1 MKYFLKGD
9 DDVKT
14 LYRNGKIYSMGP
26 EGETFGNIVVEE
38 GIITEVDAVDAEAD
52 EIIDLKGGTMLP
64 GLNDTHMHLVML
76 GKKLKSLV
84 LYDEDDIDHVKELI
98 GNHRSDREWDLILG
112 YDENNFENNYRQIG
126 RASCRERTHISVVTG
141 TCL

>member
-1 MKYFLKGD
+1 MKI
-9 DDVKT
+9 

-76 GKKLKSLV
+76 GKKLKSL
-84 LYDEDDIDHVKELI
+84 
-98 GNHRSDREWDLILG
+98 
-112 YDENNFENNYRQIG
+112 
-126 RASCRERTHISVVTG
+126 
-141 TCL
+141 